1 MCECWGQPLPI
12 TATSLSIGILKFQ
25 VSISAK
31 CRPWGHFRF
40 SFLSAVFLLLSKVYL
55 SFQLYS
61 FYFQKYI
68 FSKFSFNCIPF
79 TFKSI
84 SFLSAVFLF
93 LSKAYLSFQLYLFY
107 FQKCIFPF
115 SCIPFT
121 FKSISFLSTVFLLLS
136 KVYPSFQ
143 TNILPFRR
151 ISCLSDEYLV
161 FQMNI
166 FPFRCIPFTFRSN
179 NFLLVV
185 FFFLSFFPLYL
196 NVTIMLKKCYL
207 LMEYLKVARLVKK
220 KLFAICYA
228 G

>member
-1 MCECWGQPLPI
+1 MWECWGQPLPI
-12 TATSLSIGILKFQ
+12 TTTSLSIGILKFQ

-40 SFLSAVFLLLSKVYL
+40 SFLIPVSLLLSKVYL

-93 LSKAYLSFQLYLFY
+93 LSKVYLSFQLYSFY
-107 FQKCIFPF
+107 FQKYIYPFNCI
-115 SCIPFT
+115 SFT
-121 FKSISFLSTVFLLLS
+121 FKGIYFLSTVFLLLS

-143 TNILPFRR
+143 TNILSFRR
-151 ISCLSDEYLV
+151 ISCLSDEYLS
-161 FQMNI
+161 FQ
-166 FPFRCIPFTFRSN
+166 TY
-179 NFLLVV
+179 
-185 FFFLSFFPLYL
+185 SFYFQ
-196 NVTIMLKKCYL
+196 K
-207 LMEYLKVARLVKK
+207 
-220 KLFAICYA
+220 
-228 G
+228 